1 MFAQYLSNS
10 IIRQGLLLIALLL
23 GNHSACALHLDV
35 ELWGEGNKM
44 FAGFC
49 RTANIVG
56 CDISS
61 LASDLNLPQGTLP
74 QESTTGKL
82 IFIADFQDLTGGPF
96 KTKNPGFQSVLNSL
110 QADELVSYRALGKLN
125 YWAANATSWS
135 AAPKDTQI
143 RLFGGL
149 DAQTSIINDSR
160 QCGGQLFCFSGLG
173 TDQSTVFS
181 ANGILAK
188 PELGVDITNNIGI
201 LHTHL
206 SFFLENQQGELGGP
220 TGAYLIEMQVF
231 SNFHPIL
238 SEPLL
243 VLFNAGLTQNEFS
256 KALQALAKTPTNN
269 TGLPPK
275 NTINTV
281 LTPGD
286 ADFDGDIDRI
296 DVALILL
303 AAQKQEAV
311 KEGGDSRDLDND
323 RLITRNDAFLAK
335 EKCSLRLCAIPVIPI
350 TQGVTPPASFNVNT
364 RRLTLRDV
372 QVKQQHYQVQLQL
385 QDDDHFVLKSAQPQS
400 PQSGQALLYNLD
412 SQQLEIPSV
421 QVQNKYYRALL
432 RHSGGANFKLEQL
445 DEMGDAPD

>member
-1 MFAQYLSNS
+1 MFAQFLNNR
-10 IIRQGLLLIALLL
+10 IIRQSLLIGLLL
-23 GNHSACALHLDV
+23 GSHSAYAVHLDV
-35 ELWGEGNKM
+35 ELWGEGNTM

-56 CDISS
+56 CDLDS

-110 QADELVSYRALGKLN
+110 QADELVSYRALGKLR
-125 YWAANATSWS
+125 YWEANATSWS
-135 AAPKDTQI
+135 VAPTDTQI

-149 DAQTSIINDSR
+149 DAQTSIINNSQ

-181 ANGILAK
+181 ADGILAK
-188 PELGVDITNNIGI
+188 PELGVDITNNVGI

-220 TGAYLIEMQVF
+220 IGAYLIEMQVF
-231 SNFHPIL
+231 SNFHPIP
-238 SEPLL
+238 SAPFL
-243 VLFNAGLTQNEFS
+243 VLLNAGLTHNEFS
-256 KALQALAKTPTNN
+256 KALQGLAKAPTSNTPTPPSENTNN
-269 TGLPPK
+269 F
-275 NTINTV
+275 V

-286 ADFDGDIDRI
+286 VDFDGDIDRI

-311 KEGGDSRDLDND
+311 KPDGDSRDLDSD
-323 RLITRNDAFLAK
+323 SQITRNDAFLAK
-335 EKCSLRLCAIPVIPI
+335 EKCSLRLCVIPVIP
-350 TQGVTPPASFNVNT
+350 VTPGVAPTARYDVNA
-364 RRLTLRDV
+364 RLLTLRDV
-372 QVKQQHYQVQLQL
+372 QVEQQHYYVQFQVQ
-385 QDDDHFVLKSAQPQS
+385 DDYRLVLKTAQPQA
-400 PQSGQALLYNLD
+400 PQSGQALLYDLD
-412 SQQLEIPSV
+412 RQQLEIPSV
-421 QVQNKYYRALL
+421 QVHNKYYRALL
-432 RHSGGANFKLEQL
+432 GHSGGVDFNLEQWEEL
-445 DEMGDAPD
+445 GNVSD